1 MSVVK
6 KRKIVTIKLVLSFEI
21 GTIPSKKPLSQ
32 LLLIASFEIFIEAW
46 GCVLPPLAAAFTS
59 SIVC

>member
-6 KRKIVTIKLVLSFEI
+6 KRKIVTIKLVLPFEI
-21 GTIPSKKPLSQ
+21 GTKPSKPLSQ